1 MKTVFELSKEGRSS
15 YQVPSLEVAEY
26 KLSEELLTQ
35 APAELPEV
43 DEVTLVRHY
52 TELSKNAYGVDN
64 GFNPLGSCTMKYNPK
79 VNEITAGLNGFA
91 NLHPHQKKRDIQGA
105 LELMYKLQESL
116 KAITGMAGV
125 SLQPAAGA
133 HGEYTGL
140 KIMHKYHQLRGDTN
154 RTKIIVPDSAHG
166 TNPASSTL
174 CGMQIVNVPS
184 TADGLVDIEAL
195 KAVCDENTA
204 GLMLT
209 NPNTLGI
216 FDKNIL
222 EISKIVH
229 GVGGL
234 LYYDGANLNAIM
246 GIARPADMGFDVVHL
261 NLHKTFATPHGGGGP
276 GAGPVGVCEKL
287 VEYLPSPVV
296 VKDKSGSFSF
306 SDPDKSIGQ
315 VKAFYGNFNV
325 LVKAYTYILV
335 LGREGVRNASE
346 MAVLNANY
354 LKKLLEKYDY
364 RKGEIC
370 MHEFVLSMKKLHDET
385 GVSALDI
392 AKAMIDGGIHPP
404 TMYFPTIV
412 DQALMFEPTETESK
426 ETLDWAAELILS
438 IMDEA
443 YSNPE
448 KLHNAPQNASIKRPD
463 EVKAA
468 RDIKVSE
475 QFAKIKQ
482 KINLY

>member
-15 YQVPSLEVAEY
+15 YSLPTCEVLDY
-26 KLSEELLTQ
+26 ELDASFLTES
-35 APAELPEV
+35 APELPEV
-43 DEVTLVRHY
+43 DEVSLVRHY
-52 TELSKNAYGVDN
+52 TELSNHAYGVDN
-64 GFNPLGSCTMKYNPK
+64 GFYPLGSCTMKYNPK
-79 VNEITAGLNGFA
+79 INEITASLNGFA
-91 NLHPHQKKRDIQGA
+91 NLHPYQKKRDIQGS

-116 KAITGMAGV
+116 KDITGMSGV

-140 KIMHKYHQLRGDTN
+140 KIIKKYHKSRGQN

-174 CGMQIVNVPS
+174 CGMQIVNIPS
-184 TADGLVDIEAL
+184 TADGLVDLDAL

-222 EISKIVH
+222 KISEIVH
-229 GVGGL
+229 AVGGL

-246 GIARPADMGFDVVHL
+246 GVARPADMGFDVVHL

-276 GAGPVGVCEKL
+276 GSGPVGVCEKL
-287 VEYLPSPVV
+287 VDFLPAPIVT
-296 VKDKSGSFSF
+296 KDKSGSFSLTN
-306 SDPDKSIGQ
+306 PDRTIGAVKS
-315 VKAFYGNFNV
+315 FYGNFNV

-335 LGREGVRNASE
+335 CGYEGLRNASE

-364 RKGEIC
+364 QKGLTC
-370 MHEFVLSMKKLHDET
+370 MHEFVLSMKKVHDET

-412 DQALMFEPTETESK
+412 AEALMFEPTETETK
-426 ETLDWAAELILS
+426 ETLDESAKMILD
-438 IMDEA
+438 IIDKA
-443 YSNPE
+443 YTNPE
-448 KLHNAPQNASIKRPD
+448 SLHNAPEKAYITRPD

-468 RDIKVSE
+468 RDPKVSE
-475 QFAKIKQ
+475 
-482 KINLY
+482 

>member
-1 MKTVFELSKEGRSS
+1 
-15 YQVPSLEVAEY
+15 
-26 KLSEELLTQ
+26 
-35 APAELPEV
+35 
-43 DEVTLVRHY
+43 
-52 TELSKNAYGVDN
+52 
-64 GFNPLGSCTMKYNPK
+64 
-79 VNEITAGLNGFA
+79 
-91 NLHPHQKKRDIQGA
+91 
-105 LELMYKLQESL
+105 
-116 KAITGMAGV
+116 MAGV

-140 KIMHKYHQLRGDTN
+140 KIMQKYHQLRGETN
-154 RTKIIVPDSAHG
+154 RNKIIVPDSAHG

-174 CGMQIVNVPS
+174 CGMQIINVPS

-234 LYYDGANLNAIM
+234 LYYDGANLNAVM

-296 VKDKSGSFSF
+296 VKDKSGSYSF
-306 SDPDKSIGQ
+306 SDADKSIGQ

-335 LGREGVRNASE
+335 LGKEGVRNASE

-426 ETLDWAAELILS
+426 ETLDFAAELILS

-443 YSNPE
+443 YSNPQ
-448 KLHNAPQNASIKRPD
+448 KLHDAPQQASIKRPD

-468 RDIKVSE
+468 REIKVSE
-475 QFAKIKQ
+475 
-482 KINLY
+482 